1 MGPSILLPAVVTTTT
16 KFIKKKVLK
25 FLWVGKVV
33 YIVLLR
39 PSTPPHVIV
48 DFVKIVDINLLR
60 PATLTQLIAEVM
72 DIGQVLPATLTLIIA
87 EDLLIY
93 VDIFHNR
100 SSPLPISIREQDFML
115 KEEVDIG
122 L

>member
-1 MGPSILLPAVVTTTT
+1 MGPSILLPVVVTTTT

-25 FLWVGKVV
+25 CLWVSKVV

-48 DFVKIVDINLLR
+48 DFVKIVDISLLR

-87 EDLLIY
+87 EDVLIY

-100 SSPLPISIREQDFML
+100 SSPLTISIREQDFML